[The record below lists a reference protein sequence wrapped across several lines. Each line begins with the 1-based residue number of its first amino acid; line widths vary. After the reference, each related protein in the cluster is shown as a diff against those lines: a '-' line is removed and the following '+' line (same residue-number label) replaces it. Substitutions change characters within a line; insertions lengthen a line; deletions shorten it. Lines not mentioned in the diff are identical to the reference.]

1 MHRMKEIRSAE
12 IQTNQESDEMILE
25 GTAIVFNKPA
35 TINTP
40 TGTYTEIIKRNA
52 LDGLKLNDTRLLVS
66 HDANRIPLAKS
77 PKTMDIWT
85 DNDGMHFRA
94 KLPDTEE
101 ARSVYTAVK
110 RGDLSGMSFGFT
122 VSDGSQYDVNTRT
135 RTITKIDK
143 VLEFSVVNYPAYA
156 EASVEAR
163 QQIQE
168 AELKY
173 QARQQALIG
182 LNKLQSKEIK

>member
-1 MHRMKEIRSAE
+1 MKEIRSAQ
-12 IQTNQESDEMILE
+12 ITTSKESNEMVLE

-35 TINTP
+35 LIRTP
-40 TGTYTEIIKRNA
+40 TGSFTEVIKRNA

-66 HDANRIPLAKS
+66 HDMNRIPLAKS

-85 DNDGMHFRA
+85 DETGMHFRA
-94 KLPDTEE
+94 TLPDTEE

-122 VSDGSQYDVNTRT
+122 VSDGSQYDANTRT

-143 VLEFSVVNYPAYA
+143 VLEFSIVNFPAYQ

-163 QQIQE
+163 QQIQD
-168 AELKY
+168 AELQFKTK
-173 QARQQALIG
+173 QQALIG
-182 LNKLQSKEIK
+182 LNKLLVKEIK